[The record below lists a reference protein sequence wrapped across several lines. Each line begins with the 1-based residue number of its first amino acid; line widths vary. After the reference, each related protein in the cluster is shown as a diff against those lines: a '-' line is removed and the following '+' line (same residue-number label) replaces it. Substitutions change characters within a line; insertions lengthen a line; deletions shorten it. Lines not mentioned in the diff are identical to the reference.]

1 MSSLSAISVCR
12 VGEQVGV
19 TVSNVD
25 TLMPHPVS
33 DCQGR
38 KAHVNQQ
45 GDVAMPQI
53 VYSDPLDPGLFRSPV
68 HLTMEVGFCY
78 REDTVCRLYGVQ
90 ALDVVLH
97 FITEESGHLNDPV
110 ALGRLG
116 VSDNI
121 PALDTLV

>member
-1 MSSLSAISVCR
+1 
-12 VGEQVGV
+12 
-19 TVSNVD
+19 
-25 TLMPHPVS
+25 MPHPVS

-110 ALGRLG
+110 ALARLG